1 MIDSFV
7 AEIKKKKNLS
17 SLPDDFVKA
26 LVEEFFVKYPKMK
39 GILESHP
46 KPLRSKDFKFM
57 LKEVRKRLHEI
68 YGVFVLGRKD
78 LKPLKEHLQKVKSL
92 DEEALQLHMGILKS
106 HKSSAERLDFYS
118 EIYEKIFSITGKPKA
133 ILDLACGLNPLSF
146 PWMGLKKVKYF
157 AYELTK
163 EDCNFIQEYF
173 DLMKPLGLDGEA
185 FALDLMKV
193 EKLPKAD
200 VCFLFKVLDSLEDL
214 ERNYSEKL
222 LEKIPARF
230 IVVSFPTMSIGGRNP
245 IRQRGW
251 FFRMMRNL
259 GFSAEAFEF
268 ENEIFHVV
276 SKNNYH

>member
-17 SLPDDFVKA
+17 SLPDNFVKA

-39 GILESHP
+39 SILESHP
-46 KPLRSKDFKFM
+46 KPLKSKDFKFM

-68 YGVFVLGRKD
+68 YGVFVLGKRD
-78 LKPLKEHLQKVKSL
+78 LKPLKEHLKKVDSL
-92 DEEALQLHMGILKS
+92 DEEALELHMGILKS
-106 HKSSAERLDFYS
+106 HKSSSERIDFYS
-118 EIYEKIFSITGKPKA
+118 DVYEKIFSVTGKPKT

-146 PWMGLKKVKYF
+146 PWMDLKKVKYF

-173 DLMKPLGLDGEA
+173 DLMKPFGLDGEA
-185 FALDLMKV
+185 FALDLMRV
-193 EKLPKAD
+193 EQLPKTD

-259 GFSAEAFEF
+259 SLSAETFEF
-268 ENEIFHVV
+268 ENEIFYVV
-276 SKNNYH
+276 KKGL

>member
-7 AEIKKKKNLS
+7 AEIKKKKNLN
-17 SLPDDFVKA
+17 SLPDDFVQA
-26 LVEEFFVKYPKMK
+26 LVEEFFVKYPKMR

-46 KPLRSKDFKFM
+46 KPLKSKDFKFM

-68 YGVFVLGRKD
+68 YGVFVLGKRD
-78 LKPLKEHLQKVKSL
+78 LKPLKEHLKKVSNL
-92 DEEALQLHMGILKS
+92 DEEALEIHIKILKS
-106 HKSSAERLDFYS
+106 HKSSSERIDFYS
-118 EIYEKIFSITGKPKA
+118 DVYEKIFSVTGKPKT
-133 ILDLACGLNPLSF
+133 IIDLACGLNPLSF

-163 EDCNFIQEYF
+163 EDCNFIQAYF
-173 DLMKPLGLDGEA
+173 DLMKPFGLEGKT

-193 EKLPKAD
+193 DKLPKVD
-200 VCFLFKVLDSLEDL
+200 VCFLFKALDSLEDL

-222 LEKIPARF
+222 LAKIPARF

-259 GFSAEAFEF
+259 GLSAETFEF
-268 ENEIFHVV
+268 ENEVFYVV
-276 SKNNYH
+276 KKGL